1 MEDMKT
7 LLKRLRSGF
16 PRKNSGLL
24 ALLLPLLVLSPVAF
38 SQQAAKAKPAET
50 TKAVKAD
57 SVTINMPEGMT
68 KDQAD
73 AILNELRQIRQ
84 LLEKQQT
91 AAVVPSPAPPPAP
104 EKVSM
109 SIGKGWYSIGSE
121 TAPVTMIEFA
131 DYQCP
136 FCKAFHTATFADL
149 KKNYVDTGKV
159 RFVTRDLPLDFHQN
173 ALRAAEAARCAG
185 DQGRFWEMRNALI
198 TNSTDLSQEA
208 VERYAKA
215 LAVEMGTFAKCVDGE
230 QHKADIQKDQ
240 ADAGAL
246 QITGT
251 PSFVIGRMKN
261 DKVEGVKLVGAMPYA
276 TFDSKIKDLLATQ
289 P

>member
-1 MEDMKT
+1 MEYMKT

-16 PRKNSGLL
+16 PRKHSGPL

-38 SQQAAKAKPAET
+38 SQRAAKTKPAET
-50 TKAVKAD
+50 PKAVKAD
-57 SVTINMPEGMT
+57 SVTINMPEGMS

-91 AAVVPSPAPPPAP
+91 AAAVPAPAAPAP
-104 EKVSM
+104 LEKVSV
-109 SIGKGWYSIGSE
+109 SLGKSWYSMGSE
-121 TAPVTMIEFA
+121 TAPITMIEFA

-185 DQGRFWEMRNALI
+185 DQGKFWEMRNSLI
-198 TNSTDLSQEA
+198 TNSTDLSEDA
-208 VERYAKA
+208 VKRYAQA
-215 LAVEMGTFAKCVDGE
+215 LAVEMGAFAKCVDGE

-251 PSFVIGRMKN
+251 PSFVIGRLKN